1 MQYLFDVT
9 TQATLYFFSKHM
21 QVWFGVC
28 IVRGACYVV
37 QCAWHVWCGGALI
50 NVAIPATIPFI
61 PPSAPACPA
70 LVLLLCPHLLLLNV
84 FYFQMHHHF

>member
-1 MQYLFDVT
+1 
-9 TQATLYFFSKHM
+9 M